1 MASCMCRACS
11 QRPRTCMQV
20 EEDISKLKECVA
32 RELEDLKISVS
43 VSDDDV
49 HEMCRFGAS
58 VRAEHYILLDGAW
71 TTTAV
76 NTTTH
81 LDHHQPPPLL
91 NSHPTRSPLLTT
103 IIGDHLNHHHHY
115 HHHHHHHAP
124 PLTIATATTHQVLHS
139 VASLIGGVSS
149 QEVVKLVTHQYA
161 PLNSIFVYN
170 GISSN
175 CAQIQL

>member
-1 MASCMCRACS
+1 VQCAHLCHCIRALRPLLMASCMCRACS

-58 VRAEHYILLDGAW
+58 VRAEHYTLLDGAW

-76 NTTTH
+76 TTTTTH
-81 LDHHQPPPLL
+81 LDQHQPPPLL

-103 IIGDHLNHHHHY
+103 IIGDHL
-115 HHHHHHHAP
+115 HHHHHRAPLPRTTTHHRHRHHAP
-124 PLTIATATTHQVLHS
+124 PRTRCCTLWHPLS
-139 VASLIGGVSS
+139 GVSLP
-149 QEVVKLVTHQYA
+149 KR
-161 PLNSIFVYN
+161 
-170 GISSN
+170 SSS
-175 CAQIQL
+175 